1 MKKNLPILIVIFAV
15 TAASGFGLRFVFAFT
30 EPGGS
35 PPSSN
40 TEPPITTSS
49 TGQSKAGGLNVATSS
64 GTLGVGAASS
74 GTYKLEVI
82 GGTLTGN
89 YGSTSGTN
97 TYGLAGVASGSATG
111 ISGSSASGT
120 GLSGVSTSGTAV
132 SGLSTSGTGGLFY
145 STGGAYGLYGAATST
160 SVLTYGG
167 YFKSKSSTSGSAGVY
182 AINTSTSGPVYGLY
196 AETKS
201 TNASSAGVYAR
212 NTGGVGYAGYF
223 EGGPVR
229 VVGNL
234 EVTGSVS
241 AGGGAPI
248 SGSGTTNYITKWTGS
263 SSLGNSIIFDNG
275 TNVGIG
281 TTSPGIKLEVSDTMG
296 VKEGN
301 DFVTLDVSAGDSYIS
316 WGDSD
321 SSRSL
326 VFGTIANYPGSGWSE
341 KMRITNTGN
350 VGIGTTGPAQTLH
363 LYKATGTNYIEI
375 DSGSNGGYIGTD
387 GTNFA
392 LQARNSQDITFYNSA
407 GAVRNVT
414 ITNSGNVGIGTTG
427 PGYKLTI
434 SDVSGSSLLA
444 LVNSTNNTNWQF
456 IPVTNGANSDL
467 RFYNN
472 GAYPVTF
479 QTTGNVGIGTT
490 SPSYKLDIQ
499 GSGTVASFNGP
510 IIVGTPTSA
519 SHSATKS
526 YVDSVIGGGG
536 ASGSFT
542 TLTVTGSTYLATSSG
557 NVGIGTTSPGAK
569 LHVSGGA
576 IIGGDTMISGGT
588 LRLDGGG
595 VADYTAIRMRA
606 ASGGG
611 DQIRISFRG
620 DNETEYAQIVGK
632 VTTPASGSG
641 TATGGSLTFRTATG
655 QILYDRFTILE
666 GGNVGIG
673 TTSPAYK
680 LDVNGTAS
688 FSQPVIVGTPTINS
702 HAATKS
708 YVDSVIGGGC
718 ASGSFAT
725 LTVTGDTYL
734 ATSSG
739 NVGIGTTSP
748 GQKLSVEGSGT
759 ANENIVRFN
768 NQGDYSARIWLRN
781 AGRSSYIVQSGGTPD
796 TLATGILAQSLSF
809 GQAAAG
815 ALQFWNGSTP
825 SVKMTIDS
833 FGNVGI
839 GTTSP
844 SYKLDVNGNTRIT
857 RDLTVTGTVSYG
869 SIGAD
874 WL

>member
-427 PGYKLTI
+427 PRDKLEVGAEGSVI
-434 SDVSGSSLLA
+434 VSAVDTQYYTQMGSSYLY
-444 LVNSTNNTNWQF
+444 
-456 IPVTNGANSDL
+456 GY
-467 RFYNN
+467 R
-472 GAYPVTF
+472 
-479 QTTGNVGIGTT
+479 
-490 SPSYKLDIQ
+490 
-499 GSGTVASFNGP
+499 GP
-510 IIVGTPTSA
+510 
-519 SHSATKS
+519 
-526 YVDSVIGGGG
+526 
-536 ASGSFT
+536 
-542 TLTVTGSTYLATSSG
+542 ATSSG
-557 NVGIGTTSPGAK
+557 LNIGAQPSSGTGFTSAGGFIDFLTYP
-569 LHVSGGA
+569 SGGSFA
-576 IIGGDTMISGGT
+576 S
-588 LRLDGGG
+588 
-595 VADYTAIRMRA
+595 RMRI
-606 ASGGG
+606 
-611 DQIRISFRG
+611 DK
-620 DNETEYAQIVGK
+620 N
-632 VTTPASGSG
+632 
-641 TATGGSLTFRTATG
+641 
-655 QILYDRFTILE
+655 
-666 GGNVGIG
+666 GNVGIG
-673 TTSPAYK
+673 TTSPAYA
-680 LDVNGTAS
+680 LDVVGSIRASGTVMGS
-688 FSQPVIVGTPTINS
+688 FS
-702 HAATKS
+702 
-708 YVDSVIGGGC
+708 
-718 ASGSFAT
+718 
-725 LTVTGDTYL
+725 
-734 ATSSG
+734 
-739 NVGIGTTSP
+739 
-748 GQKLSVEGSGT
+748 
-759 ANENIVRFN
+759 
-768 NQGDYSARIWLRN
+768 
-781 AGRSSYIVQSGGTPD
+781 
-796 TLATGILAQSLSF
+796 
-809 GQAAAG
+809 
-815 ALQFWNGSTP
+815 
-825 SVKMTIDS
+825 
-833 FGNVGI
+833 
-839 GTTSP
+839 
-844 SYKLDVNGNTRIT
+844 
-857 RDLTVTGTVSYG
+857 G
-869 SIGAD
+869 SINAANVS
-874 WL
+874 

>member
-1 MKKNLPILIVIFAV
+1 MKKNLAILIVIFAV

-82 GGTLTGN
+82 GGTLTGI

-97 TYGLAGVASGSATG
+97 TYGLAGVASGSAAG

-281 TTSPGIKLEVSDTMG
+281 TTGPNIKLEVSDTMG

-350 VGIGTTGPAQTLH
+350 VGIGTTGPAATLH

-490 SPSYKLDIQ
+490 GPAQTLHLYKAT
-499 GSGTVASFNGP
+499 GTNY
-510 IIVGTPTSA
+510 IEI
-519 SHSATKS
+519 
-526 YVDSVIGGGG
+526 D
-536 ASGSFT
+536 SGSN
-542 TLTVTGSTYLATSSG
+542 GGY
-557 NVGIGTTSPGAK
+557 IGT
-569 LHVSGGA
+569 
-576 IIGGDTMISGGT
+576 DGT
-588 LRLDGGG
+588 N
-595 VADYTAIRMRA
+595 
-606 ASGGG
+606 
-611 DQIRISFRG
+611 F
-620 DNETEYAQIVGK
+620 
-632 VTTPASGSG
+632 
-641 TATGGSLTFRTATG
+641 
-655 QILYDRFTILE
+655 
-666 GGNVGIG
+666 
-673 TTSPAYK
+673 
-680 LDVNGTAS
+680 
-688 FSQPVIVGTPTINS
+688 
-702 HAATKS
+702 
-708 YVDSVIGGGC
+708 
-718 ASGSFAT
+718 
-725 LTVTGDTYL
+725 
-734 ATSSG
+734 
-739 NVGIGTTSP
+739 
-748 GQKLSVEGSGT
+748 
-759 ANENIVRFN
+759 
-768 NQGDYSARIWLRN
+768 
-781 AGRSSYIVQSGGTPD
+781 
-796 TLATGILAQSLSF
+796 
-809 GQAAAG
+809 
-815 ALQFWNGSTP
+815 ALQARNSQ
-825 SVKMTIDS
+825 D
-833 FGNVGI
+833 
-839 GTTSP
+839 
-844 SYKLDVNGNTRIT
+844 IT
-857 RDLTVTGTVSYG
+857 
-869 SIGAD
+869 
-874 WL
+874 

>member
-1 MKKNLPILIVIFAV
+1 MKKNLAILIVIFAV

-49 TGQSKAGGLNVATSS
+49 TGQNKAGGLNVAT
-64 GTLGVGAASS
+64 
-74 GTYKLEVI
+74 
-82 GGTLTGN
+82 
-89 YGSTSGTN
+89 TSGTN

-234 EVTGSVS
+234 EVTGSVT

-341 KMRITNTGN
+341 KMRITN
-350 VGIGTTGPAQTLH
+350 
-363 LYKATGTNYIEI
+363 
-375 DSGSNGGYIGTD
+375 
-387 GTNFA
+387 
-392 LQARNSQDITFYNSA
+392 
-407 GAVRNVT
+407 
-414 ITNSGNVGIGTTG
+414 SGNVGIGTTG

-490 SPSYKLDIQ
+490 SPSYKLDVQ

-673 TTSPAYK
+673 TPSPAYK
-680 LDVNGTAS
+680 IVN
-688 FSQPVIVGTPTINS
+688 
-702 HAATKS
+702 
-708 YVDSVIGGGC
+708 
-718 ASGSFAT
+718 
-725 LTVTGDTYL
+725 
-734 ATSSG
+734 
-739 NVGIGTTSP
+739 
-748 GQKLSVEGSGT
+748 LS
-759 ANENIVRFN
+759 
-768 NQGDYSARIWLRN
+768 
-781 AGRSSYIVQSGGTPD
+781 
-796 TLATGILAQSLSF
+796 
-809 GQAAAG
+809 
-815 ALQFWNGSTP
+815 
-825 SVKMTIDS
+825 
-833 FGNVGI
+833 
-839 GTTSP
+839 
-844 SYKLDVNGNTRIT
+844 
-857 RDLTVTGTVSYG
+857 
-869 SIGAD
+869 
-874 WL
+874 

>member
-1 MKKNLPILIVIFAV
+1 MKKNLAILIVIFAV

-35 PPSSN
+35 PPSSK

-64 GTLGVGAASS
+64 GTPGVGAASS

-82 GGTLTGN
+82 GGTLTGI

-341 KMRITNTGN
+341 KMRITN
-350 VGIGTTGPAQTLH
+350 
-363 LYKATGTNYIEI
+363 
-375 DSGSNGGYIGTD
+375 
-387 GTNFA
+387 
-392 LQARNSQDITFYNSA
+392 
-407 GAVRNVT
+407 
-414 ITNSGNVGIGTTG
+414 SGNVGIGTTG

-557 NVGIGTTSPGAK
+557 NVGIGTTAPGAK

-680 LDVNGTAS
+680 LDVQGTS
-688 FSQPVIVGTPTINS
+688 YFSQPVIVGTPTINS

-708 YVDSVIGGGC
+708 YVDSSITGNISGTVNYISKFTGSNSLGNSVIYETGGNIGIGTT
-718 ASGSFAT
+718 APGAKLEIAGGTTVNALSAKVADINTNFGNGYVEAEIVNTDTTVNNWGRVVFTDAVNGLWSGGLGLQYTDHTNNYGDLGFVTRSAGG
-725 LTVTGDTYL
+725 LTEKMRINST
-734 ATSSG
+734 G

-748 GQKLSVEGSGT
+748 
-759 ANENIVRFN
+759 A
-768 NQGDYSARIWLRN
+768 
-781 AGRSSYIVQSGGTPD
+781 
-796 TLATGILAQSLSF
+796 
-809 GQAAAG
+809 
-815 ALQFWNGSTP
+815 
-825 SVKMTIDS
+825 
-833 FGNVGI
+833 
-839 GTTSP
+839 
-844 SYKLDVNGNTRIT
+844 YKLDVNGNTRIT
-857 RDLTVTGTVSYG
+857 GDLTVTGTVSYG

-874 WL
+874 WLNANYGVWSNSNLDRKSVV

>member
-1 MKKNLPILIVIFAV
+1 MKKNLAILIVIFAV

-64 GTLGVGAASS
+64 GTLGVGAGSR
-74 GTYKLEVI
+74 GTYKLEII
-82 GGTLTGN
+82 GGTLTGI

-229 VVGNL
+229 IVGNL

-275 TNVGIG
+275 INVGIG

-341 KMRITNTGN
+341 KMRITN
-350 VGIGTTGPAQTLH
+350 
-363 LYKATGTNYIEI
+363 
-375 DSGSNGGYIGTD
+375 
-387 GTNFA
+387 
-392 LQARNSQDITFYNSA
+392 
-407 GAVRNVT
+407 
-414 ITNSGNVGIGTTG
+414 SGNVGIGTTG
-427 PGYKLTI
+427 PRDKLEVGAEGSVI
-434 SDVSGSSLLA
+434 VSAVDTQYYTQMGSSYLYGYRGPATSSGLNIGA
-444 LVNSTNNTNWQF
+444 QPSSGTGFTSAGGF
-456 IPVTNGANSDL
+456 IDFLT
-467 RFYNN
+467 
-472 GAYPVTF
+472 YPSGGSF
-479 QTTGNVGIGTT
+479 ASRMRIDKNGNVGIGTT
-490 SPSYKLDIQ
+490 SPSYKLDVQ
-499 GSGTVASFNGP
+499 GSGYFSQPV
-510 IIVGTPTSA
+510 IVGTPTSA

-526 YVDSVIGGGG
+526 YVDSIIGGGG

-542 TLTVTGSTYLATSSG
+542 TLTV
-557 NVGIGTTSPGAK
+557 K
-569 LHVSGGA
+569 
-576 IIGGDTMISGGT
+576 
-588 LRLDGGG
+588 
-595 VADYTAIRMRA
+595 
-606 ASGGG
+606 
-611 DQIRISFRG
+611 
-620 DNETEYAQIVGK
+620 
-632 VTTPASGSG
+632 
-641 TATGGSLTFRTATG
+641 
-655 QILYDRFTILE
+655 
-666 GGNVGIG
+666 
-673 TTSPAYK
+673 
-680 LDVNGTAS
+680 
-688 FSQPVIVGTPTINS
+688 
-702 HAATKS
+702 
-708 YVDSVIGGGC
+708 
-718 ASGSFAT
+718 
-725 LTVTGDTYL
+725 
-734 ATSSG
+734 
-739 NVGIGTTSP
+739 
-748 GQKLSVEGSGT
+748 
-759 ANENIVRFN
+759 
-768 NQGDYSARIWLRN
+768 
-781 AGRSSYIVQSGGTPD
+781 
-796 TLATGILAQSLSF
+796 
-809 GQAAAG
+809 
-815 ALQFWNGSTP
+815 
-825 SVKMTIDS
+825 
-833 FGNVGI
+833 
-839 GTTSP
+839 
-844 SYKLDVNGNTRIT
+844 
-857 RDLTVTGTVSYG
+857 
-869 SIGAD
+869 
-874 WL
+874 

>member
-1 MKKNLPILIVIFAV
+1 MKKNLAILIVIFAV

-49 TGQSKAGGLNVATSS
+49 TGQNKAGGLNVAT
-64 GTLGVGAASS
+64 
-74 GTYKLEVI
+74 
-82 GGTLTGN
+82 
-89 YGSTSGTN
+89 TSGTN

-234 EVTGSVS
+234 EVTGSVT

-275 TNVGIG
+275 TNVCIG
-281 TTSPGIKLEVSDTMG
+281 TTGPGIKLEVSDTMG

-301 DFVTLDVSAGDSYIS
+301 DFVTFDVGGGDSIVS

-321 SSRSL
+321 SGRNL
-326 VFGTIANYPGSGWSE
+326 LFGTVATYPATGWSE
-341 KMRITNTGN
+341 KMRITSAGY

-414 ITNSGNVGIGTTG
+414 ITN
-427 PGYKLTI
+427 
-434 SDVSGSSLLA
+434 
-444 LVNSTNNTNWQF
+444 
-456 IPVTNGANSDL
+456 
-467 RFYNN
+467 
-472 GAYPVTF
+472 
-479 QTTGNVGIGTT
+479 
-490 SPSYKLDIQ
+490 
-499 GSGTVASFNGP
+499 
-510 IIVGTPTSA
+510 
-519 SHSATKS
+519 
-526 YVDSVIGGGG
+526 
-536 ASGSFT
+536 
-542 TLTVTGSTYLATSSG
+542 
-557 NVGIGTTSPGAK
+557 
-569 LHVSGGA
+569 
-576 IIGGDTMISGGT
+576 
-588 LRLDGGG
+588 
-595 VADYTAIRMRA
+595 
-606 ASGGG
+606 
-611 DQIRISFRG
+611 
-620 DNETEYAQIVGK
+620 
-632 VTTPASGSG
+632 
-641 TATGGSLTFRTATG
+641 
-655 QILYDRFTILE
+655 
-666 GGNVGIG
+666 
-673 TTSPAYK
+673 
-680 LDVNGTAS
+680 
-688 FSQPVIVGTPTINS
+688 
-702 HAATKS
+702 
-708 YVDSVIGGGC
+708 
-718 ASGSFAT
+718 
-725 LTVTGDTYL
+725 
-734 ATSSG
+734 SG

-857 RDLTVTGTVSYG
+857 GDLTVTGTVSYG

-874 WL
+874 WLNANYGVWSNSNLYMDVDNNNDESALFIVRNVTDATTLQLDETGNL

>member
-1 MKKNLPILIVIFAV
+1 MKKNLAILIVIFAV

-49 TGQSKAGGLNVATSS
+49 TGQSKTGGLNVATSS

-82 GGTLTGN
+82 GGSLTGI

-97 TYGLAGVASGSATG
+97 TYGLAGVAGGSATG
-111 ISGSSASGT
+111 VSGSSASGT
-120 GLSGVSTSGTAV
+120 GLSGVSASGTAV
-132 SGLSTSGTGGLFY
+132 SGLSTSGSGGLFY
-145 STGGAYGLYGAATST
+145 STGGTYGLYSAATST

-234 EVTGSVS
+234 EVTGSVT

-350 VGIGTTGPAQTLH
+350 VGIGTTGP
-363 LYKATGTNYIEI
+363 
-375 DSGSNGGYIGTD
+375 
-387 GTNFA
+387 
-392 LQARNSQDITFYNSA
+392 
-407 GAVRNVT
+407 
-414 ITNSGNVGIGTTG
+414 
-427 PGYKLTI
+427 GYKLTI

-490 SPSYKLDIQ
+490 GPAQTLHLYKATGTNYIEIDSGSNGGYIGTDGTNFALQARNSQDITFYNSAGAVRNVTITNTGNVGIGTTSPSYKLDVQ

-519 SHSATKS
+519 
-526 YVDSVIGGGG
+526 
-536 ASGSFT
+536 F
-542 TLTVTGSTYLATSSG
+542 
-557 NVGIGTTSPGAK
+557 
-569 LHVSGGA
+569 
-576 IIGGDTMISGGT
+576 
-588 LRLDGGG
+588 
-595 VADYTAIRMRA
+595 
-606 ASGGG
+606 
-611 DQIRISFRG
+611 
-620 DNETEYAQIVGK
+620 
-632 VTTPASGSG
+632 
-641 TATGGSLTFRTATG
+641 
-655 QILYDRFTILE
+655 
-666 GGNVGIG
+666 
-673 TTSPAYK
+673 
-680 LDVNGTAS
+680 
-688 FSQPVIVGTPTINS
+688 
-702 HAATKS
+702 
-708 YVDSVIGGGC
+708 
-718 ASGSFAT
+718 
-725 LTVTGDTYL
+725 
-734 ATSSG
+734 
-739 NVGIGTTSP
+739 
-748 GQKLSVEGSGT
+748 
-759 ANENIVRFN
+759 
-768 NQGDYSARIWLRN
+768 
-781 AGRSSYIVQSGGTPD
+781 
-796 TLATGILAQSLSF
+796 
-809 GQAAAG
+809 
-815 ALQFWNGSTP
+815 
-825 SVKMTIDS
+825 
-833 FGNVGI
+833 
-839 GTTSP
+839 
-844 SYKLDVNGNTRIT
+844 
-857 RDLTVTGTVSYG
+857 
-869 SIGAD
+869 
-874 WL
+874 